1 MLGPRALDRAL
12 LARQLLLERD
22 RVPPLDVIEHLVG
35 MQAQAPLA
43 PYVGLWSRIDGFRPE
58 TLSAAIVERRAVR
71 TSLMRATIHL
81 VTARDALWLR
91 PLIEPV
97 LERGFRASPPGR
109 RIVGA
114 ELAEIVASASEML
127 ETRPMTSPELGALLA
142 GRWPAFDRESLVFA
156 AGYLVPLVHV
166 PPRGVW
172 GATGPVARTT
182 LESWLGSPLEAQP
195 SIDELVLRYL
205 AAFGPATVMDVQ
217 AWSGLTRL
225 REVVD
230 RLRPRL
236 ATFRDDRDRE
246 LFDLP
251 DAPRPDPETPAPPRF
266 LPEYDNVLIGHAD
279 RSRIIPAG
287 RRIPL
292 PPGNGATRGTF
303 LVDGMFAGE
312 WRIATG
318 DGRATLAIEPFEAI
332 VPADLQALTEEG
344 ERLLGFAA
352 AGMEPRIVVLT
363 PTS

>member
-1 MLGPRALDRAL
+1 MLGPRALNRAL
-12 LARQLLLERD
+12 LARQMLLERD
-22 RVPPLDVIEHLVG
+22 RMTALDAVEHLVG
-35 MQAQAPLA
+35 MQAQAPLS
-43 PYVGLWSRIDGFRPE
+43 PYVGLWSRLDRFLPE

-81 VTARDALWLR
+81 VTAQDALWLR
-91 PLIEPV
+91 PLIGPV

-109 RIVGA
+109 RLVDVD
-114 ELAEIVASASEML
+114 LAEILAAASDLLDERS
-127 ETRPMTSPELGALLA
+127 MTSPEIAALLHE
-142 GRWPAFDRESLVFA
+142 RWPDLDRESLIFA
-156 AGYLVPLVHV
+156 IGYLVPLVHV

-182 LESWLGSPLEAQP
+182 LVGWLGRPLEADP
-195 SIDELVLRYL
+195 SIDDLVLRYL

-225 REVVD
+225 QAVVD

-236 ATFRDDRDRE
+236 ATFRDDHDRE
-246 LFDLP
+246 LFDRP

-292 PPGNGATRGTF
+292 PPGNGATQGTI
-303 LVDGMFAGE
+303 LLDGMFAGE
-312 WRIATG
+312 WRIATAG
-318 DGRATLAIEPFEAI
+318 GLATLAIKPFAPI
-332 VPADLQALTEEG
+332 APAVLPALTEEG
-344 ERLLGFAA
+344 TRLLGFARP
-352 AGMEPRIVVLT
+352 GMEARIVVET